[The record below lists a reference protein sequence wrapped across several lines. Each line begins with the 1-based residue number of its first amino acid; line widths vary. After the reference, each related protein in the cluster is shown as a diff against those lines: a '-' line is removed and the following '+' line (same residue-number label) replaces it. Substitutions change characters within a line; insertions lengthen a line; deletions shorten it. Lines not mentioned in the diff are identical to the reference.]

1 MASLRLAMDAAFWD
15 LNVSSA
21 QSLEGTAR
29 AVPGEAAPLGMARA
43 SRLLRPRQLSFLS
56 RAFPLGL
63 VPSFSPTPRKDLGSF
78 AIQSLLLGPSSD
90 WWWMALVGQFRP
102 RKLISNIKKE
112 VTMGDELEW
121 PQFKDVARHFLDKSL
136 YALGLFSQISLT
148 PETSLLFNVERHG
161 DKTGRRA
168 KAMLLHELPGHDVTI
183 EATWP
188 ELFLDSKGN
197 YWDVPTSVSLDVASL
212 IPESGLRYRFGL
224 HKNGGQPE
232 ALNSSSPDIPLTL
245 LPGVCAKA
253 AVSYEKSMD
262 FWREQEKSTRAR
274 RLVKE
279 PARVSSYDE
288 QLREPHATISGIIG
302 GTYAAWFG
310 DGNIS
315 NPKRS
320 NQFHADFFGSLC
332 YTIQLGKFNKDFN
345 DLTRISARLDICSA
359 SAFMKGV
366 SHLISDTTKGRVDT
380 EFNPLATP
388 RLNVILQQQVAGPIV
403 FSVDSRVSLG
413 SPSGKRMPCV
423 DDAMCGLS
431 YSFRKLKSGKILAW
445 YSPKRKEAM
454 VELRLFEL

>member
-279 PARVSSYDE
+279 PARV
-288 QLREPHATISGIIG
+288 
-302 GTYAAWFG
+302 
-310 DGNIS
+310 
-315 NPKRS
+315 
-320 NQFHADFFGSLC
+320 
-332 YTIQLGKFNKDFN
+332 
-345 DLTRISARLDICSA
+345 
-359 SAFMKGV
+359 
-366 SHLISDTTKGRVDT
+366 
-380 EFNPLATP
+380 
-388 RLNVILQQQVAGPIV
+388 ILQLNQTVPGNALYYMLFWTLYLVHSVAGPIV